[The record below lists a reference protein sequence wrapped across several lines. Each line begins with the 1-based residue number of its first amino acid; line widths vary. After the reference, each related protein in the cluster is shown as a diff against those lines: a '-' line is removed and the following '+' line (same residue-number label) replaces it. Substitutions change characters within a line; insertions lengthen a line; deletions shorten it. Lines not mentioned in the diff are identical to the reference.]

1 MISPISLVSLLSPI
15 SIPTSFLSSS
25 LHLPLCLSLVSCDPQ
40 LCPRIG
46 TIISSLNENLVN
58 NLNGKSQPGEAVG
71 VPSAACQGAGALL
84 YACSTARTVRG
95 PWRSSGS
102 FVLSKSGECGWGNGV
117 PADWRLL
124 LPSFLKPAEPAAQ
137 SDARK
142 RTGQIWVQILH
153 LLLATV
159 GSWSTGST
167 SLILGFL
174 RNERL

>member
-1 MISPISLVSLLSPI
+1 MISPLSLMSLLSPLP
-15 SIPTSFLSSS
+15 IPTSFLSSF
-25 LHLPLCLSLVSCDPQ
+25 LHLSLCLSLVSCDPQ
-40 LCPRIG
+40 LCPRIR
-46 TIISSLNENLVN
+46 TIISLNENLVN

-71 VPSAACQGAGALL
+71 APSAAFQGAGTLF

-117 PADWRLL
+117 PADWGLL

-137 SDARK
+137 NDARK
-142 RTGQIWVQILH
+142 RTGQIWVQILD